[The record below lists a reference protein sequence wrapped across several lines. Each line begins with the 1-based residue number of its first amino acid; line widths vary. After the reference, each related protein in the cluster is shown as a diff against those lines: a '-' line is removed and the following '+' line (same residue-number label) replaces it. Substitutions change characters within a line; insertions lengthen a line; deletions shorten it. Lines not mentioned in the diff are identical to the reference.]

1 MITVDEIL
9 KSDFDWDNIEI
20 DEDEF
25 EELSADLIIDFR
37 SLEDYE
43 IIDTIEKNYLSNFYK
58 EKIYALYNIR
68 IYKMILT

>member
-58 EKIYALYNIR
+58 EKI
-68 IYKMILT
+68 

>member
-9 KSDFDWDNIEI
+9 KSDFDWDNIKI

-68 IYKMILT
+68 MYKMILT

>member
-1 MITVDEIL
+1 MITVDDIL

-58 EKIYALYNIR
+58 EKI
-68 IYKMILT
+68 

>member
-68 IYKMILT
+68 MYKMILT